1 MRLGAIGTGQ
11 NICGTS
17 NLYTIPCYE
26 SGVTAHMPKYLA
38 VFFFSVLLRR
48 PPRAVWCLHRCS
60 RRPLVSGTGQD

>member
-48 PPRAVWCLHRCS
+48 PPRAV
-60 RRPLVSGTGQD
+60 